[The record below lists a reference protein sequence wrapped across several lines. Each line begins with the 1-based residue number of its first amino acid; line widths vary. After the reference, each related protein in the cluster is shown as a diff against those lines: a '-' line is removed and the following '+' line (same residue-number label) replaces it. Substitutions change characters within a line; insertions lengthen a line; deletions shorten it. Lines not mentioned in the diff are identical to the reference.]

1 LSRFFLGGGKT
12 EGDVAQLSSRRRN
25 FMFFIIKR
33 PKVSTIHTV
42 LTLVWAVLAL
52 PTLFWWRESVMW
64 VALMSLWA
72 NIASHWAAREA
83 AKANESQQEASP
95 E

>member
-1 LSRFFLGGGKT
+1 MTREPQLASRVRK
-12 EGDVAQLSSRRRN
+12 
-25 FMFFIIKR
+25 FMKFTTTGIKA
-33 PKVSTIHTV
+33 STIHTA
-42 LTLVWAVLAL
+42 LTFVWVALVF

-83 AKANESQQEASP
+83 AKAKEAQ
-95 E
+95 

>member
-1 LSRFFLGGGKT
+1 MKI
-12 EGDVAQLSSRRRN
+12 
-25 FMFFIIKR
+25 IIKR
-33 PKVSTIHTV
+33 LKASTIHTA
-42 LTLVWAVLAL
+42 LTLVWAALVL

-83 AKANESQQEASP
+83 AKAKEAQ
-95 E
+95 